1 MACTHPSFGTSVIT
15 GTWTRTNKT
24 ISDFTLSGSPEGTGA
39 GASQD
44 NDWAFGDVS
53 GESDNGFGSATGDH
67 ATKTIYVRHES
78 GKVIAITANVVNAN
92 FSVKCLTPAMLPE
105 NLQIGD
111 KVDSPQGK
119 TEVIDMVYKEREGYY
134 ILEDELEITNDH
146 PILIDGEW
154 ILAEEYQGKK
164 EYVDKPTEVVYLET
178 ENELLTVKGWTVGGK
193 Y

>member
-1 MACTHPSFGTSVIT
+1 
-15 GTWTRTNKT
+15 
-24 ISDFTLSGSPEGTGA
+24 
-39 GASQD
+39 
-44 NDWAFGDVS
+44 
-53 GESDNGFGSATGDH
+53 
-67 ATKTIYVRHES
+67 
-78 GKVIAITANVVNAN
+78 
-92 FSVKCLTPAMLPE
+92 MLPE